1 MSNSKLQKAN
11 LFENKIFFKE
21 LPKINQSFLDK
32 IQIKKGTNENHIS
45 QKKKKKA
52 KEQQNTHH
60 LETNTKF

>member
-21 LPKINQSFLDK
+21 LPKINQIFLDK

-45 QKKKKKA
+45 QKQKKKK
-52 KEQQNTHH
+52 K
-60 LETNTKF
+60 KKKKKKIK